1 MKDLLKEEIGG
12 RVRKVR
18 SRLGLSQQRMA
29 TLLDMAKISLNRIE
43 RGLNYPSALTL
54 TRLAK
59 QFDVSMDWLLCN
71 RGSMLQV
78 KEASKSESD
87 EGKNSGLFERDVEAL
102 VNLMRRS
109 PLVRYSMMDH
119 FQRFKMENQ
128 AFIDKELAKP
138 EETRGD
144 S

>member
-59 QFDVSMDWLLCN
+59 QFDVSIDWLLCN
-71 RGSMLQV
+71 RGSMFPA
-78 KEASKSESD
+78 KEKSKNESD
-87 EGKNSGLFERDVEAL
+87 EGKSSGLFERDVEEL

-128 AFIDKELAKP
+128 AFIDKELGKP